1 MPRKT
6 QFSAEDVVTA
16 AFELVRENGL
26 PGLSAPAVANKMGCS
41 TMPIY
46 SHFKNMQAL
55 EDEVVKKAWKR
66 SMEYKSKTYTGD
78 VWVDQGIGY
87 VRFSKDEPNLFKCM
101 LDARNMELKYEMS
114 LANWRFLAEQ
124 LEGYEAFNGL
134 DGEQQN
140 RVRYARAMLTH
151 GIATAPRVAIN
162 RIVFEDD
169 ELLAKFLTNVSSAL
183 LAGFRE
189 IPPITDKERQFIEDK
204 KKEFAP
210 Y

>member
-1 MPRKT
+1 MPRRT

-26 PGLSAPAVANKMGCS
+26 GRLSAPAVANKMGCS

-55 EDEVVKKAWKR
+55 EDEVVKKAWKLA
-66 SMEYKSKTYTGD
+66 MEYKAKTYTGD
-78 VWVDQGIGY
+78 VWIDQGIGY

-114 LANWRFLAEQ
+114 LANWQFLAEQ
-124 LEGYEAFNGL
+124 LEGYEAFNEL
-134 DGEQQN
+134 DGEQQV

-151 GIATAPRVAIN
+151 GIATSPRVATN
-162 RIVFEDD
+162 RIILEDD
-169 ELLAKFLTNVSSAL
+169 ELLTRFLTNVSQAL
-183 LAGFRE
+183 LAGFKE
-189 IPPITDKERQFIEDK
+189 MPPLTDKEKKFIEEK
-204 KKEFAP
+204 KKNIAP